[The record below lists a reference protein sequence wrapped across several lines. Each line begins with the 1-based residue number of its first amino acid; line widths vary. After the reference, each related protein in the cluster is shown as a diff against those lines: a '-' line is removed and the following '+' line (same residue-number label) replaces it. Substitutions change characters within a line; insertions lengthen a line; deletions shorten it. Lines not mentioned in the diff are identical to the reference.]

1 MGDTVLAGPVEFS
14 PAEIAALVAILI
26 GMFLVVTA
34 PGWAALGYACVRRR
48 RNRGAGPVWPAA
60 LGGSLGG
67 LAVSFGVCSVLVGL
81 LPGPGVVIAVLLS
94 WCACWGLSAVLT
106 RDLPRRATTTTTTTA
121 TTATTATTTTT
132 AGTPEAASPPE
143 GWGR

>member
-1 MGDTVLAGPVEFS
+1 MIVGMGDTVLAGPVEFS
-14 PAEIAALVAILI
+14 PAEIAAIVAVLI
-26 GMFLVVTA
+26 GIFVVVTA

-48 RNRGAGPVWPAA
+48 RARGPGPVWPAA

-67 LAVSFGVCSVLVGL
+67 LALSFGICSVLVGL

-106 RDLPRRATTTTTTTA
+106 HDLPRRHPTTPATTTTA
-121 TTATTATTTTT
+121 
-132 AGTPEAASPPE
+132 PEAASPPE

>member
-1 MGDTVLAGPVEFS
+1 VGMGDTVLAGPVEFS
-14 PAEIAALVAILI
+14 PAEIAAVVAFLI
-26 GMFLVVTA
+26 GIFVVVTA

-48 RNRGAGPVWPAA
+48 RARGAGPVWPAA

-67 LAVSFGVCSVLVGL
+67 LALSFGVGSVLVGL

-94 WCACWGLSAVLT
+94 WCACWALAAVLT
-106 RDLPRRATTTTTTTA
+106 RDLPRRAPAPTA
-121 TTATTATTTTT
+121 S
-132 AGTPEAASPPE
+132 AGSSPETASPPE

>member
-1 MGDTVLAGPVEFS
+1 MLAGPVEFS

-26 GMFLVVTA
+26 GMFVVVTA

-48 RNRGAGPVWPAA
+48 RGRGAGPVWPAA

-94 WCACWGLSAVLT
+94 WCACWGLAAVLT
-106 RDLPRRATTTTTTTA
+106 RDLPPRATTKTSTSTTTTTPA
-121 TTATTATTTTT
+121 A
-132 AGTPEAASPPE
+132 TPEAASPPE